1 MYFFYSK
8 LLCGIAVLLCL
19 SFAISFAM
27 PDAKRMGK
35 PWATL
40 SLSFFIFHGKIVRHF
55 FVFYRTGI
63 CMLISCHSRS
73 LSYHD
78 LVILLQILA
87 PSQELSKQGCI
98 LEAVIEA
105 SATEIINL
113 MDSLNEWDSK
123 VGDGDCGSTVSQI
136 VFYQFNVHLATAIL
150 GFSNLL
156 LFF

>member
-1 MYFFYSK
+1 MHAHQLPF
-8 LLCGIAVLLCL
+8 
-19 SFAISFAM
+19 
-27 PDAKRMGK
+27 
-35 PWATL
+35 
-40 SLSFFIFHGKIVRHF
+40 
-55 FVFYRTGI
+55 
-63 CMLISCHSRS
+63 SRS